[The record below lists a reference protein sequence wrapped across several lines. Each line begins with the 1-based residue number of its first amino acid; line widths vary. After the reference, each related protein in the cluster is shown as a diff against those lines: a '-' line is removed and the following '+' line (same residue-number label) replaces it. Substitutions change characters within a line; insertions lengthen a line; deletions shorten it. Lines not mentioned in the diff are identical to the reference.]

1 MYNLPIALSHLT
13 SCAKYSVSTC
23 KLMSLHDFEHEVP
36 IPQKVIQFYPS
47 KWETVV
53 PLPTGI
59 SEPKLKIQYSN
70 NNNKIITTITFP
82 TNLALYD
89 LQCPLICNF
98 TF

>member
-13 SCAKYSVSTC
+13 SCAKYSVSAC

-53 PLPTGI
+53 PLPYRNI
-59 SEPKLKIQYSN
+59 RAKVEDSVQ
-70 NNNKIITTITFP
+70 
-82 TNLALYD
+82 
-89 LQCPLICNF
+89 
-98 TF
+98 